1 MLCDKTKVQASMA
14 KRYFEDISDGESLH
28 CQKLALTQGE
38 IIEFAKKFD
47 PQPFHTDE
55 IAAKESI
62 FGGLIASSLHTISAC
77 TRNVVEAQGDVA
89 ILSGIGMYEA
99 KMFNPV
105 KPKDVLS
112 IEAWWNDLRRSQS
125 KPNLG
130 FAGIKCKVTNQK
142 GEPVIEYGYRY
153 IIACR
158 KLA

>member
-1 MLCDKTKVQASMA
+1 MA
-14 KRYFEDISDGESLH
+14 KRYFEDITDGEHLH
-28 CQKLALTQGE
+28 CQKLVFTQRD
-38 IIEFAKKFD
+38 IIEFAKRFD

-55 IAAKESI
+55 IAAKESM
-62 FGGLIASSLHTISAC
+62 FGGLIASSLHIISAC

-89 ILSGIGMYEA
+89 ILSGVGMHEA

-105 KPKDVLS
+105 RPEDILS
-112 IEAWWNDLRRSQS
+112 IEAWWTDLRRSKS
-125 KPNLG
+125 KPDLG

-158 KLA
+158 NWS